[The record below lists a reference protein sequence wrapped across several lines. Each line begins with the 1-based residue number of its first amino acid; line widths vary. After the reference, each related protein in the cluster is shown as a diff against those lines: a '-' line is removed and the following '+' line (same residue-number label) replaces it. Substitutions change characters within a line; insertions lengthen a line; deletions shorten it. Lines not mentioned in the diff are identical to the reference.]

1 MGDKMHDLYADD
13 GTNGLSRDA
22 QQREKAA
29 RAIQSAALKRVIGG
43 GVSLDRKNLLAR
55 IMLEQKLRNGLL
67 SLLLTFTLLSLVV
80 YSAILES
87 DGPSRIGL
95 MSTLES
101 VFSLDDSLAEIK
113 TLEDLKGYTHS
124 RAQFDCGWSLLN
136 HGNVLPFLCTV
147 LAVPSRPRHRLGRY
161 MKTISS
167 QSRVLQPL
175 STEYFSEHDGE
186 VKIFNGFSSFAKP
199 QAFDLMD
206 LKARVDTTEWTM
218 TAWVKLESE
227 GGAIVVRKPLGK
239 SKEESRLSCWSWY
252 VGWPYDEFEFGK
264 RTSHTHTRAHTH
276 THTHTTV
283 SLSFSLRFCLSFT
296 LPLAL

>member
-13 GTNGLSRDA
+13 GTNGLSRDD

-124 RAQFDCGWSLLN
+124 RAQRIALFVHSFSRSL
-136 HGNVLPFLCTV
+136 
-147 LAVPSRPRHRLGRY
+147 
-161 MKTISS
+161 
-167 QSRVLQPL
+167 
-175 STEYFSEHDGE
+175 
-186 VKIFNGFSSFAKP
+186 
-199 QAFDLMD
+199 
-206 LKARVDTTEWTM
+206 
-218 TAWVKLESE
+218 
-227 GGAIVVRKPLGK
+227 
-239 SKEESRLSCWSWY
+239 
-252 VGWPYDEFEFGK
+252 
-264 RTSHTHTRAHTH
+264 
-276 THTHTTV
+276 TTV
-283 SLSFSLRFCLSFT
+283 SPSWQVYENHF
-296 LPLAL
+296 LPKPRPAAPLD